1 MPKRKEA
8 EVFANVGKKDCW
20 HSYSLQVLAPG
31 KFARVVGNILQG
43 KYVLVNPRMEDR
55 ASA

>member
-8 EVFANVGKKDCW
+8 EVFADVGKKDCW

-31 KFARVVGNILQG
+31 KFARVVGNILKG
-43 KYVLVNPRMEDR
+43 NYVLVNSRMEDR